1 MTFSAAQYQHRRD
14 RRRQRNASDAGYQ
27 HLYPLFLRFL
37 GLLNLGIICRLEDV
51 MFIVLMLNLLYGFA
65 IYRHALTSH
74 AFFIQQ
80 ALLEEQSSRLAEQF
94 RQAKEE
100 AEQALLDKNQ
110 FLTTASH
117 DLRQPVR
124 HGLSDRSHHP
134 QNRDDSL
141 TPQLLDLQQS
151 VRSVHLMFNS
161 LLDLSKIESGNVR
174 TAATHVDIGAL
185 LDSVITLFR
194 EEANSR
200 ALALRTW
207 RPKRRISVM
216 GDPLLVRQS
225 LINLIQNALR
235 YTQQGGVLIAIR
247 PRGAECLVEVW
258 DTGVGIADEEKSK
271 IFSLTTAPSWRGK
284 STAPATG
291 WGWQWWRAA
300 PS

>member
-1 MTFSAAQYQHRRD
+1 
-14 RRRQRNASDAGYQ
+14 
-27 HLYPLFLRFL
+27 
-37 GLLNLGIICRLEDV
+37 

-94 RQAKEE
+94 RQAKE

-134 QNRDDSL
+134 QKPRRQPDA
-141 TPQLLDLQQS
+141 PQLLDLQQS

-174 TAATHVDIGAL
+174 RHPCGYRRPARLGDHPVPRRGQQPRPGAAH
-185 LDSVITLFR
+185 
-194 EEANSR
+194 
-200 ALALRTW
+200 W

-291 WGWQWWRAA
+291 WGWRWWRAA